1 MRRASAQRPRSMP
14 RSEPPSHDAG
24 LACPQLSA
32 AATDDD
38 VGRLATTMLD
48 RLARPPLGQGTA
60 TFSSPDVDLTQSA
73 FEGRPR
79 HIATV
84 GQPRLPRQ
92 GSLLKSCSRTLSRGC
107 DRVFKNLGY
116 SLRGSDTSAEQARPD
131 SAGAGPN
138 PSCCQARP
146 SWQVG
151 LARIATPGG
160 EGGWR
165 APSLTHVVPRRA
177 ASGASPRSRRSEGSN
192 SSQRRPRP
200 VLQPPMNP

>member
-1 MRRASAQRPRSMP
+1 MPTALGSRHRRRCRPAR
-14 RSEPPSHDAG
+14 HDDAG
-24 LACPQLSA
+24 PAGTPAPRARNGHLLKPGCGPYTVGIRGATPAYSHRWATTLA
-32 AATDDD
+32 AAR
-38 VGRLATTMLD
+38 V
-48 RLARPPLGQGTA
+48 PL
-60 TFSSPDVDLTQSA
+60 
-73 FEGRPR
+73 E
-79 HIATV
+79 I
-84 GQPRLPRQ
+84 
-92 GSLLKSCSRTLSRGC
+92 
-107 DRVFKNLGY
+107 VFKNLGY

-151 LARIATPGG
+151 LARLAPPGG

>member
-1 MRRASAQRPRSMP
+1 MATSGDFKLAVDRPRSMP

-107 DRVFKNLGY
+107 DRVVDHWAGRPGRLPIG
-116 SLRGSDTSAEQARPD
+116 GAR
-131 SAGAGPN
+131 AGAQALGTVTMGTTAGP
-138 PSCCQARP
+138 
-146 SWQVG
+146 G
-151 LARIATPGG
+151 
-160 EGGWR
+160 
-165 APSLTHVVPRRA
+165 VPPQWGA
-177 ASGASPRSRRSEGSN
+177 AG
-192 SSQRRPRP
+192 RPRP
-200 VLQPPMNP
+200 GPVGLRGLAAWTA

>member
-1 MRRASAQRPRSMP
+1 MP

-92 GSLLKSCSRTLSRGC
+92 GSLLKSCSRTLATASGGAIPRQNKPARTPPARGQTR
-107 DRVFKNLGY
+107 RVARPA
-116 SLRGSDTSAEQARPD
+116 LRGRLVWPASQPP
-131 SAGAGPN
+131 AGRAAGGHLLLRTLCP
-138 PSCCQARP
+138 
-146 SWQVG
+146 
-151 LARIATPGG
+151 
-160 EGGWR
+160 
-165 APSLTHVVPRRA
+165 VVPLLV
-177 ASGASPRSRRSEGSN
+177 PRQEAVAQKAQIVASEGRDQSCN
-192 SSQRRPRP
+192 HQ
-200 VLQPPMNP
+200 